1 MRRGAVEIDGPLQIE
16 DDFAEIPRENVRV
29 MIVDDEPTNIKVVRR
44 YLENAGYK
52 QFITTSE
59 STQALDLIREHKPDV
74 ILLDVMMPHVDGLA
88 ILEAVRRD
96 RDLRH
101 LPVIIL
107 TASTD
112 AKTRENALRLRA
124 TDFLQKPVD
133 PSELL
138 PRVSNVLMVKAHHDH
153 LKRYSQELEQAVT
166 LRTTEVEATRQD
178 LIFCLARAAEFRDDV
193 TGHHILRV
201 GRYAGIIAAQ
211 LGFDQKYIKLMEQAA
226 QLHDVGKIG
235 IPDAILL
242 KQGKLEPEE
251 FETIKKHC
259 GFGKR
264 VILPLPDAE
273 WQRLKD
279 HTSVGSRIMDIASS
293 PVISLAARI
302 AVTHHEKWDGAGY
315 PLGLAGEDIPIE
327 GRIVAVADVYDAL
340 SSARPYKPPF
350 PREKC
355 LAIMQEQRGTH
366 FDPTVLD
373 AFVARIDDIVCA
385 QIEYAD
391 LA

>member
-1 MRRGAVEIDGPLQIE
+1 
-16 DDFAEIPRENVRV
+16 
-29 MIVDDEPTNIKVVRR
+29 
-44 YLENAGYK
+44 
-52 QFITTSE
+52 
-59 STQALDLIREHKPDV
+59 
-74 ILLDVMMPHVDGLA
+74 
-88 ILEAVRRD
+88 
-96 RDLRH
+96 
-101 LPVIIL
+101 
-107 TASTD
+107 
-112 AKTRENALRLRA
+112 
-124 TDFLQKPVD
+124 
-133 PSELL
+133 
-138 PRVSNVLMVKAHHDH
+138 
-153 LKRYSQELEQAVT
+153 
-166 LRTTEVEATRQD
+166 
-178 LIFCLARAAEFRDDV
+178 
-193 TGHHILRV
+193 
-201 GRYAGIIAAQ
+201 
-211 LGFDQKYIKLMEQAA
+211 MEQAA

-366 FDPTVLD
+366 FDPSVLD